1 MRPQLRAIAD
11 RQGGIILRHQAI
23 AAGYGAAELRALLR
37 PGGDWIAVRRGA
49 YADRHVIE
57 AASATDRLIAKDW
70 AAHLVTR
77 VPHIMSHDSAARLHR
92 VPLVDS
98 ESTES
103 HITRPRLSGARN
115 EHGIRHH
122 LARRPVSVE
131 DVGGLIATGM
141 ARTVID
147 LGRWHGYAQC
157 VVAADNALRA
167 GVPRADL
174 IAELGRE
181 TAWPNTAAV
190 LAAVSFADAG
200 ADNIA
205 ESLSR
210 ILVSELGFGPVDTQF
225 AVLTADGR
233 IVWCDLRVGC
243 HVFEFDGRI
252 KFTPVGQ
259 GGVATKPIEQVLWD
273 ERKRQQQICA
283 VGLGM
288 SRLTWSDLHGAARER
303 TKTRLREEYAVTHA
317 RFGGVLP
324 AHLAEFAAAHP
335 RAGGGGVRRLPPAHA
350 TA

>member
-1 MRPQLRAIAD
+1 MRPELQAIAD
-11 RQGGIILRHQAI
+11 RQGGIVLRQQAL
-23 AAGYGAAELRALLR
+23 AADYDAAELRALLR
-37 PGGDWIAVRRGA
+37 PGGELVAVRRGA
-49 YADRHVIE
+49 YAERHVIE

-77 VPHIMSHDSAARLHR
+77 VPHVMSHDSAARMHR
-92 VPLVDS
+92 LPLIDS
-98 ESTES
+98 DSAES
-103 HITRPRLSGARN
+103 HITRSRLSGARN

-147 LGRWHGYAQC
+147 LGRWHGYAQG
-157 VVAADNALRA
+157 VVAADSALRA

-181 TAWPNTAAV
+181 STWPDTAAV
-190 LAAVSFADAG
+190 RPAVAFADAG
-200 ADNIA
+200 AENIA

-210 ILVSELGFGPVDTQF
+210 ILVSELGLGTVHTQF
-225 AVLTADGR
+225 AVMIRDGS
-233 IVWCDLRVGC
+233 IVWCDIRVGC
-243 HVFEFDGRI
+243 HVFEFDGKI
-252 KFTPVGQ
+252 KYTPVDQ
-259 GGVATKPIEQVLWD
+259 GGVATKPIEQVLWE

-288 SRLTWSDLHGAARER
+288 SRLTWSDLHGPARER
-303 TKTRLREEYAVTHA
+303 AKARLREEYTVTRA

-335 RAGGGGVRRLPPAHA
+335 RAGGGGGSLLPPAHA